1 MAFSDEMKTRLQAQG
16 VTSPI
21 LTGSKI
27 IQPEDPTVKFIH
39 LREYPGRFPVR
50 VHNTGAATRYARPVL
65 QCIAHASNKV
75 DARALAYQAYDG
87 MSFVNAT
94 IGGTWYVQTNPIQ
107 EPYDFGLDSK
117 GRVQF
122 AFNVETLKTPS

>member
-1 MAFSDEMKTRLQAQG
+1 MSFSDEIKNRLSGLG
-16 VTSPI
+16 VPSPI

-27 IQPEDPTVKFIH
+27 VEPESGSFVHI
-39 LREYPGRFPVR
+39 REYPGRAPVK
-50 VHNTGAATRYARPVL
+50 VHNTGAATRYARPAL

-75 DARALAYQAYDG
+75 DSRTLAYQVYNG
-87 MSFVNAT
+87 LSFVNAT
-94 IGGTWYVQTNPIQ
+94 LGTTWYVQVSPIQ

-117 GRVQF
+117 GRVKF